1 MCSLLMADSYSKH
14 FRIILTLLLLDQRD
28 IHRRFSLLHKMII
41 MPCQLSYWTYTTT
54 DDNRRFKILTKHY
67 SLSAIEDLRI
77 ISKSIAEINPCCC
90 WAGLGLFL
98 LGWFLVV
105 GFFWLIGWYFLIPVC
120 CLWVFSFSGFFLWV
134 WFLIIFASKT
144 D

>member
-1 MCSLLMADSYSKH
+1 
-14 FRIILTLLLLDQRD
+14 
-28 IHRRFSLLHKMII
+28 MII

-54 DDNRRFKILTKHY
+54 DDNRWFKILTKHY
-67 SLSAIEDLRI
+67 SVSAIEDLRI

-105 GFFWLIGWYFLIPVC
+105 GFFFWLVGYFLILVC
-120 CLWVFSFSGFFLWV
+120 CLWVFSFLFFCGFGLSLFLPV
-134 WFLIIFASKT
+134 KQTNCSLTEPALNSSFVFCPKNSTA
-144 D
+144 